1 MVWTPLHHIIKVCGP
16 FENGNGSQNSA
27 KRWGHVRLKFDGA
40 ETGQINVQ
48 LFAHIRIGPCGRF
61 WSWLSQ
67 RSKGNLEPDITRVFY
82 FSENSRQS
90 GNDSKHVWRGHGRA
104 WGWSFT
110 VAAHLL
116 RELQPFLKQQ
126 PCCSRKESYLPC
138 KDVTK
143 SFRHQN
149 RGKTGREG
157 ITEPTFMLKQ
167 TLLYIYSVNG
177 KIKHCHS

>member
-1 MVWTPLHHIIKVCGP
+1 MVGTPLHHIMKVRGP
-16 FENGNGSQNSA
+16 FENSNGSEDSGM
-27 KRWGHVRLKFDGA
+27 RWGHVCLEFDGA

-90 GNDSKHVWRGHGRA
+90 GNDSKHVWRGLGRA

-138 KDVTK
+138 KDVIK

-157 ITEPTFMLKQ
+157 ITQPTFMLKQ
-167 TLLYIYSVNG
+167 T
-177 KIKHCHS
+177 